1 MEEEDPELDE
11 SDPEDEGQP
20 DNEELAKRSVDG
32 SKEEEETS
40 TVEEQQEN
48 TDEEEDWYTC
58 SEEEGEENDEMAHS
72 SGGISFHNSSRLL
85 RKDELLKMFKA
96 THNGPRCKDGELTV
110 GLVRWNMTWFITI
123 TYYFPLKNVFKVSS
137 NSNMSPS
144 FFNCVDVFV
153 RLGILMWERVP
164 PSTLF

>member
-32 SKEEEETS
+32 SKEEEETG

-48 TDEEEDWYTC
+48 TDEEEDWHTC
-58 SEEEGEENDEMAHS
+58 SEEESEENEGTARS
-72 SGGISFHNSSRLL
+72 SGDISFHNSSRLL

-96 THNGPRCKDGELTV
+96 THNGPRCKDGQLTV
-110 GLVRWNMTWFITI
+110 GLVGWNVAWFITI
-123 TYYFPLKNVFKVSS
+123 TYFPLKNVFKVSS
-137 NSNMSPS
+137 NMSPS
-144 FFNCVDVFV
+144 FFNCFDVFV